1 MTDSLDP
8 TSIAFQPLR
17 EEDIPLVYR
26 WRCLPHVRQWWR
38 DDSYEAIAAKLTRRV
53 HGVEPVS
60 CFLILYGA
68 APIGYIHAYRVSD
81 FPDGAARVGQDGEHA
96 AGIDLFIGD
105 VRYLHRGLGA
115 PLIRAF
121 LRTIVFADPA
131 VERCLIGPD
140 PTNTSAIRAYAK
152 AGFRYLKT
160 IPGERPGESEYLM
173 RLARS
178 ELVRSRATAAPE
190 RP

>member
-1 MTDSLDP
+1 MTDPLDP
-8 TSIAFQPLR
+8 TPIAFQPLR

-38 DDSYEAIAAKLTRRV
+38 DDTYETIAAKLTRRV
-53 HGVEPVS
+53 RGAEPVA

-68 APIGYIHAYRVSD
+68 APIGYIHTYRVSD
-81 FPDGAARVGQDGEHA
+81 FPGDAARVGQDGEHA

-121 LRTIVFADPA
+121 LRTMVFADPA
-131 VERCLIGPD
+131 VESCLIGPD
-140 PTNTSAIRAYAK
+140 PTNTAAIRAYAR

-160 IPGERPGESEYLM
+160 IPGERPSESEYLM
-173 RLARS
+173 CLARS